1 MKELQQQ
8 IIKLF
13 KYLFYTV
20 DAAIGGICALWSM
33 EECVCLFNNFRKYLW
48 RQLLSKG
55 WYYESIAKQYKSEKT
70 LEDSRQ
76 RLKCIV
82 PSSKAPRQA
91 PWHLWQLW
99 ISWRKR
105 KAPPRSIST
114 SHLLLSPFLH
124 TIATPIILRGNLVS
138 GEGRV

>member
-1 MKELQQQ
+1 
-8 IIKLF
+8 
-13 KYLFYTV
+13 
-20 DAAIGGICALWSM
+20 
-33 EECVCLFNNFRKYLW
+33 
-48 RQLLSKG
+48 
-55 WYYESIAKQYKSEKT
+55 
-70 LEDSRQ
+70 
-76 RLKCIV
+76 V